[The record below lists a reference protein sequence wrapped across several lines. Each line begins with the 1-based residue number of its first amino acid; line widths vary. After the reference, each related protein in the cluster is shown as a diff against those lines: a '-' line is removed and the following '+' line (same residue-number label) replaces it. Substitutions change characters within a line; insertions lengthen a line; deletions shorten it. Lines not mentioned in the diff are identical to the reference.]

1 MPRRHRFL
9 KPIDQLRPQ
18 DLEGR
23 PFWRFAED
31 AEGLPGQDET
41 SVEPVPLEE
50 LSLADPLFA
59 VADFSAS
66 DGTELVGL
74 VELKADQTGDVLPC
88 AIITSDAYAPL
99 PKLGDWMADSLVRF
113 SEGQLGFSL
122 KQKFPI
128 AYRVRGPLRPG
139 AGPLCGIFTLDA
151 IPDA

>member
-1 MPRRHRFL
+1 MPHRRRFL

-23 PFWRFAED
+23 PFWRFAEN

-50 LSLADPLFA
+50 LPLSDPLFA
-59 VADFSAS
+59 VADLSAS
-66 DGTELVGL
+66 DGTQLVGL
-74 VELKADQTGDVLPC
+74 VELKSDQTGDVLLC

-99 PKLGDWMADSLVRF
+99 PERGDRMADSLVRY
-113 SEGQLGFSL
+113 SEGKLGFSL

-128 AYRVRGPLRPG
+128 AYRVRGPLRPD
-139 AGPLCGIFTLDA
+139 ASPLCGTFSFDA